1 MLDERSD
8 SVKTIDLEPG
18 DLQIFKGRYSLHRVT
33 PLTGGRMRL
42 VAIFS
47 FVEYPDMVAT
57 PERCRQLYGRVLPIH
72 LERAGMRMDELV
84 D

>member
-1 MLDERSD
+1 MKLCWPR
-8 SVKTIDLEPG
+8 P
-18 DLQIFKGRYSLHRVT
+18 RY
-33 PLTGGRMRL
+33 

-47 FVEYPDMVAT
+47 FASVPDMVAT

-72 LERAGMRMDELV
+72 LERARARDDVLR